1 MEKLVVLVFIDWFYP
16 AYKAGGPITSCLN
29 LIDNLKAYYT
39 FKIVTGDTDYLETAP
54 YVENS
59 DVWKVKNGYE
69 VIYLSKKNIGI
80 KGMNKIIKGTSYD
93 ILWINGMF
101 SFWYSIVPLLNRNK
115 NGRTVVSVRGMLGS
129 NVLKFK
135 PIKKIFFLGLSQLFR
150 FHKNVIFHVTNKSE
164 RDDVNSIFGANEI
177 FIAENFPNASGLVNP
192 TQYKK
197 VEGRF
202 RILQVARVA
211 KEKNILFS
219 IKILE
224 ACDFNVELDIVGSIY
239 DQDYYQKCKQE
250 CSNLPSNIKV
260 NFIGA
265 LKPDEIRGLYSKYD
279 VFLSPTL
286 GENYG
291 HAIFESLINGLPVI
305 ISNKTMWDDLS
316 QNKAGYDL
324 ELEEQG
330 FLNAIKYLYSL
341 NESEIKVWR
350 VNSQKYAV
358 KRINLT
364 EIKKEYKQLF
374 RIESSK

>member
-115 NGRTVVSVRGMLGS
+115 NGRTVVSVRGMLGP

-135 PIKKIFFLGLSQLFR
+135 PIKKMFFLGLSQLFR
-150 FHKNVIFHVTNKSE
+150 FHRNVVFHVTNKNE
-164 RDDVNSIFGANEI
+164 EEDVNSIFGANEI
-177 FIAENFPNASGLVNP
+177 FIAENFPSASGLVKP
-192 TQYKK
+192 AQYKK

-219 IKILE
+219 IKTLE

-330 FLNAIKYLYSL
+330 FSNAIKYLYSL

-350 VNSQKYAV
+350 ANSQKYAA

>member
-1 MEKLVVLVFIDWFYP
+1 MEKPVVLVFVDWFYP

-29 LIDNLKAYYT
+29 LVENLKGHYS

-115 NGRTVVSVRGMLGS
+115 NGRTVVSVRGMLGP

-177 FIAENFPNASGLVNP
+177 FIAENFPSASGLVKP
-192 TQYKK
+192 AQYKK

-330 FLNAIKYLYSL
+330 FSNAIKYLYSL

-350 VNSQKYAV
+350 ANSQKYAV

>member
-115 NGRTVVSVRGMLGS
+115 NGRTVVSVRGMLGP

-135 PIKKIFFLGLSQLFR
+135 PIKKMFFLGLSQLFR
-150 FHKNVIFHVTNKSE
+150 FHRNVVFHVTNKNE
-164 RDDVNSIFGANEI
+164 EEDVNSIFGANEI
-177 FIAENFPNASGLVNP
+177 FIAENFPSASGLVKP
-192 TQYKK
+192 AQYKK

-330 FLNAIKYLYSL
+330 FSNAIKYLYSL

-350 VNSQKYAV
+350 TNAQKYAV
-358 KRINLT
+358 KRINLN

-374 RIESSK
+374 QIESSK

>member
-115 NGRTVVSVRGMLGS
+115 NGRTVVSVRGMLGP

-135 PIKKIFFLGLSQLFR
+135 PIKKMFFLGLSQLFR
-150 FHKNVIFHVTNKSE
+150 FHRNVVFHVTNKNE
-164 RDDVNSIFGANEI
+164 EEDVNSIFGANEI
-177 FIAENFPNASGLVNP
+177 FIAENFPSASGLVKP
-192 TQYKK
+192 AQYKK

-330 FLNAIKYLYSL
+330 FSNAIKYLYSL

-350 VNSQKYAV
+350 TNAQKYAV

-374 RIESSK
+374 QIESSK

>member
-115 NGRTVVSVRGMLGS
+115 NGRTVVSVRGMLGP

-135 PIKKIFFLGLSQLFR
+135 PIKKMFFLGLSQLFR
-150 FHKNVIFHVTNKSE
+150 FHRNVVFHVTNKNE
-164 RDDVNSIFGANEI
+164 EEDVNSIFGANEI
-177 FIAENFPNASGLVNP
+177 FIAENFPSASGLVKP
-192 TQYKK
+192 AQYKK

-330 FLNAIKYLYSL
+330 FSNAIKYLYSL

-350 VNSQKYAV
+350 TNAQKYAV

>member
-115 NGRTVVSVRGMLGS
+115 NGRTVVSVRGMLGP

-135 PIKKIFFLGLSQLFR
+135 PIKKMFFLGLSQLFR
-150 FHKNVIFHVTNKSE
+150 FHRNVVFHVTNKNE
-164 RDDVNSIFGANEI
+164 EEDVNSIFGANEI
-177 FIAENFPNASGLVNP
+177 FIAENFPSASGLVKP
-192 TQYKK
+192 AQYKK

-219 IKILE
+219 IKTLE

-330 FLNAIKYLYSL
+330 FSNAIKYLYSL

-350 VNSQKYAV
+350 TNAQKYAV
-358 KRINLT
+358 KRINLD

-374 RIESSK
+374 QIESSK